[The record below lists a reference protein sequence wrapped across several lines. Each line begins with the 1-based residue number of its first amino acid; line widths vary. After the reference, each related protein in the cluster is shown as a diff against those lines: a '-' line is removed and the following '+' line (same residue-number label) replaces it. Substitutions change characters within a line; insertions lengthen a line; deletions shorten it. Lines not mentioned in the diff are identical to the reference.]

1 MSDPR
6 RIFNADES
14 GFPLSVKSSQV
25 LAPKGA
31 KHVYQVVNS
40 DKTQITVMAC
50 FNAFGNYM
58 PPLIVY
64 PGQRFRDTLLSGF
77 PGAIYGHSANGWMD
91 GDLFTSF
98 VHHFHEYVKSQ
109 GIQLPV
115 ILFVDGHSTH
125 ISLPTATFCSEKG
138 IILYCLLENA
148 THILQ
153 ACDIGLF
160 SPLKSKWRAEVKT
173 WQMKHLG
180 EVFTK
185 SHFPE
190 VFKASWNSV
199 ATLSNSI
206 SAFRRSGL
214 FPLSP
219 SGIDQTKLGPSN
231 LIKQTSTLTAAGDC
245 SSSGLCV
252 FHLTC

>member
-1 MSDPR
+1 MKKEVPNYKDLISDPR

-14 GFPLSVKSSQV
+14 GFPISIKSSKV

-31 KHVYQVVNS
+31 KHVYQVISS
-40 DKTQITVMAC
+40 DKSQITVMAC

-77 PGAIYGHSANGWMD
+77 PEAIYGHSANGWMD
-91 GDLFTSF
+91 GELFTSF
-98 VHHFHEYVKSQ
+98 VNHFHEYVMSKN
-109 GIQLPV
+109 IPLPV

-125 ISLPTATFCSEKG
+125 ISLPTATFCAENG

-160 SPLKSKWRAEVKT
+160 SPMKSKWRMHLKN
-173 WQMKHLG
+173 WQMDHLG
-180 EVFTK
+180 EAFTK
-185 SHFPE
+185 THFPE
-190 VFKASWNSV
+190 VFKSV
-199 ATLSNSI
+199 WESVTTLQNSI

-214 FPLSP
+214 FPLTP
-219 SGIDQTKLGPSN
+219 KGIDETKLGP
-231 LIKQTSTLTAAGDC
+231 IKNYC
-245 SSSGLCV
+245 
-252 FHLTC
+252 